1 MSMKNEEIL
10 DIVRRCDLIE
20 GEELVPG
27 EAYFF
32 NRRFRMQI
40 SGKIYYEQ
48 VEIIVLVKNG
58 VKVGGIY
65 RMGSYDIHCVIDDKY
80 KGQHIMSNFSKK
92 GIIEK
97 IWPEN
102 KSVELVNVYTRK
114 EYNKRKY
121 LASLSGL
128 TIKNEEDIEKR
139 LSYFRQ

>member
-1 MSMKNEEIL
+1 MKNEDIL

-27 EAYFF
+27 EAYLF
-32 NRRFRMQI
+32 NRKFRMQI
-40 SGKIYYEQ
+40 SGKTYYEQ

-65 RMGSYDIHCVIDDKY
+65 RMGSHDIHCVIDDKY
-80 KGQHIMSNFSKK
+80 IGEHLMSNFSKK

-102 KSVELVNVYTRK
+102 KSVELVNVNTRE

-128 TIKNEEDIEKR
+128 EIRNEEEIEKW
-139 LSYFRQ
+139 LSYFGQ

>member
-1 MSMKNEEIL
+1 MKNEDIL

-27 EAYFF
+27 EAYLF
-32 NRRFRMQI
+32 NRKFRMQI
-40 SGKIYYEQ
+40 SGKTYYEQ

-65 RMGSYDIHCVIDDKY
+65 RMGSLDIHCVIDDKY
-80 KGQHIMSNFSKK
+80 IGEHLMSNFSKK

-102 KSVELVNVYTRK
+102 KSVELVNVNTRE

-128 TIKNEEDIEKR
+128 EIRNEEEIEKW
-139 LSYFRQ
+139 LSYFGQ

>member
-1 MSMKNEEIL
+1 MKNEDIL

-27 EAYFF
+27 EAYLF
-32 NRRFRMQI
+32 NRKFRMQI
-40 SGKIYYEQ
+40 SGKTYYEQ

-65 RMGSYDIHCVIDDKY
+65 RMGSHDIHCVIDDKY
-80 KGQHIMSNFSKK
+80 IGEHLMSNFSKK

-102 KSVELVNVYTRK
+102 KSVELVNVNTRE

-128 TIKNEEDIEKR
+128 EIRNEDEIEKW
-139 LSYFRQ
+139 LSYFGQ

>member
-1 MSMKNEEIL
+1 MKNEDIL

-20 GEELVPG
+20 GEELVPS
-27 EAYFF
+27 EAYLF
-32 NRRFRMQI
+32 NRKFLMQI
-40 SGKIYYEQ
+40 PGKTYYEQ

-65 RMGSYDIHCVIDDKY
+65 RMGSHDIHCVIDDRY
-80 KGQHIMSNFSKK
+80 TGQHIMSNFSKK
-92 GIIEK
+92 GIIKK

-102 KSVELVNVYTRK
+102 KSVELVNVYTRE

-128 TIKNEEDIEKR
+128 VIRNEEEIEKR
-139 LSYFRQ
+139 LSYFGQ

>member
-1 MSMKNEEIL
+1 MKNEEVL

-20 GEELVPG
+20 GEELVRG
-27 EAYFF
+27 EAYLF
-32 NRRFRMQI
+32 NRKFRRQI
-40 SGKIYYEQ
+40 SGKTYYVQ

-102 KSVELVNVYTRK
+102 KSVELVDVNTRE

-128 TIKNEEDIEKR
+128 AIRNEEEIEKW
-139 LSYFRQ
+139 LSYFGQ

>member
-1 MSMKNEEIL
+1 MKNEDIL

-27 EAYFF
+27 EAYLF
-32 NRRFRMQI
+32 NRKFRMQI
-40 SGKIYYEQ
+40 SGKTYYEQ

-65 RMGSYDIHCVIDDKY
+65 RMGSHDIHCVIDDKY
-80 KGQHIMSNFSKK
+80 IGEHLMSNFSKK

-102 KSVELVNVYTRK
+102 KSVELVNVNTRE

-128 TIKNEEDIEKR
+128 AIRNEEEIEKW
-139 LSYFRQ
+139 LSYFGQ